1 MYWSVNSN
9 LFDMLLGMATRADV
23 RPNRRGMRSRE
34 LVLDAAERVMA
45 EQGFEA
51 ATLARVVE
59 EAGIPL
65 SSVYHYYGS
74 KDGILLAVMERGA
87 ERFFDDL
94 PIPSRRLGRPATHL
108 ATVLSTT
115 ARALERHPNFLRLL
129 IVFAVQP
136 PARAGGEIEAVVTRV
151 RRLGLDRLREQIALA
166 FGDDP
171 NSPVTIRLA
180 RIALAAIDGAFV
192 ASQADAAIT
201 LEELLE
207 PLVPAIVGARRAL
220 LPKAP

>member
-1 MYWSVNSN
+1 
-9 LFDMLLGMATRADV
+9 
-23 RPNRRGMRSRE
+23 MRSRE

-45 EQGFEA
+45 EHGFEA

-59 EAGIPL
+59 EAGVPL

-87 ERFFDDL
+87 QRFFDDL
-94 PIPSRRLGRPATHL
+94 PVPNRRFGRPATHL

-115 ARALERHPNFLRLL
+115 ARTLERHPNFLRLL

-171 NSPVTIRLA
+171 DDPVTIRLA
-180 RIALAAIDGAFV
+180 RIALAAVDGAFV
-192 ASQADAAIT
+192 ACQADPAVT

-220 LPKAP
+220 LAKAP

>member
-1 MYWSVNSN
+1 
-9 LFDMLLGMATRADV
+9 MAVRADV
-23 RPNRRGMRSRE
+23 TPNRRGMKSRE

-45 EQGFEA
+45 EHGFEA

-59 EAGIPL
+59 EAGIPMKP
-65 SSVYHYYGS
+65 VYHYYGS

-94 PIPSRRLGRPATHL
+94 PHPEPAAGTSRGTHL
-108 ATVLSTT
+108 ATVLSTA
-115 ARALERHPNFLRLL
+115 ARTLERHPNFLRLL

-136 PARAGGEIEAVVTRV
+136 PAHAGGEIEDVVTRV
-151 RRLGLDRLREQIALA
+151 RGLGLDRLREQIALA

-192 ASQADAAIT
+192 ASQADPAVT

-207 PLVPAIVGARRAL
+207 PLVPAVVGARRAL
-220 LPKAP
+220 LAKAH

>member
-1 MYWSVNSN
+1 
-9 LFDMLLGMATRADV
+9 MAHGADV
-23 RPNRRGMRSRE
+23 TPNRRGMRSRE

-45 EQGFEA
+45 DHGFEA

-87 ERFFDDL
+87 ERFFADL
-94 PIPSRRLGRPATHL
+94 PDWNRRIGRPAEHL
-108 ATVLSTT
+108 ATVLSIAAQT
-115 ARALERHPNFLRLL
+115 LERHPSFLRLL

-136 PARAGGEIEAVVTRV
+136 PAHGGDEIQVVVERV
-151 RRLGLDRLREQIALA
+151 RRLGLDRLREQIAVA
-166 FGDDP
+166 FGDEPDAP
-171 NSPVTIRLA
+171 MTLRLA

-192 ASQADAAIT
+192 GSQADGVA
-201 LEELLE
+201 LEDLLA
-207 PLVPAIVGARRAL
+207 PLAPGLVAVRRAL
-220 LPKAP
+220 LAERR

>member
-1 MYWSVNSN
+1 
-9 LFDMLLGMATRADV
+9 MASRPDV
-23 RPNRRGMRSRE
+23 TPNRRGMRSRE

-87 ERFFDDL
+87 ARFFADL
-94 PIPSRRLGRPATHL
+94 PDWDRRRGRPGEHL
-108 ATVLSTT
+108 ATVLFT
-115 ARALERHPNFLRLL
+115 AAQTLERHPSFLRLL

-136 PARAGGEIEAVVTRV
+136 PDRGGEEIEGVVARV

-171 NSPVTIRLA
+171 ESPVTLQLA

-192 ASQADAAIT
+192 ASQADGVK
-201 LEELLE
+201 LQEVLE
-207 PLVPAIVGARRAL
+207 PLPSAIVALRRTL
-220 LPKAP
+220 LAKPR

>member
-1 MYWSVNSN
+1 
-9 LFDMLLGMATRADV
+9 MAVRADV
-23 RPNRRGMRSRE
+23 TPNRRGMKSRE

-45 EQGFEA
+45 EHGFEA

-94 PIPSRRLGRPATHL
+94 PIPNRRLGRPAEHL
-108 ATVLSTT
+108 AAVLSTA
-115 ARALERHPNFLRLL
+115 ARTLERHPNFLRLL

-136 PARAGGEIEAVVTRV
+136 PAVAGGEIEAVVMRV
-151 RRLGLDRLREQIALA
+151 RHLGLDRLREQIALA

-171 NSPVTIRLA
+171 ESPVTVRLA
-180 RIALAAIDGAFV
+180 RIALAAVDGAFV
-192 ASQADAAIT
+192 ASQADRAVT

-207 PLVPAIVGARRAL
+207 PLVPALVGARRAL
-220 LPKAP
+220 LAKAH